1 MVSFTYINHA
11 AFESQF
17 KQIMPECMYN
27 SSTYVEDA
35 VWTLAH
41 AVNNCI
47 STTGSDG
54 TCNTKIRKFISN
66 FTTSEVNY

>member
-1 MVSFTYINHA
+1 
-11 AFESQF
+11 
-17 KQIMPECMYN
+17 MPELYN

-47 STTGSDG
+47 STTGNDG

-66 FTTSEVNY
+66 FTTSKVNY